1 MGGGDIPWW
10 GLPGVRPYVWEYA
23 VCGINKRQVRVWV
36 LVARNRDGIKK
47 NHIRQAKR
55 QHMNENDRRWMDK
68 ELKKAESTKEQDARW
83 VERSLHKASVE
94 SLISENKDQR
104 RRYGL
109 EDIPTAK
116 MMEQVQY
123 IEKNLLPAIKKK
135 SGDKS
140 ADYVFFKEI
149 VKSLLWAIVLID
161 RFDMLD
167 RRVGHILLEN
177 AILRQHLELYQR
189 ELAKFHAVEDIY
201 LTDGKDIY
209 IRGVAQRVKDRLT
222 DEENRGKNPIK

>member
-1 MGGGDIPWW
+1 
-10 GLPGVRPYVWEYA
+10 
-23 VCGINKRQVRVWV
+23 
-36 LVARNRDGIKK
+36 
-47 NHIRQAKR
+47 
-55 QHMNENDRRWMDK
+55 MNEKDK
-68 ELKKAESTKEQDARW
+68 AWIEKSLYKAGI
-83 VERSLHKASVE
+83 E
-94 SLISENKDQR
+94 SLISESGSQR

-109 EDIPTAK
+109 EEIPTVK
-116 MMEQVQY
+116 IMEQVQY

-177 AILRQHLELYQR
+177 AILREHLELYQK

-222 DEENRGKNPIK
+222 DEENRAKNPIK